1 MNLTQLKN
9 IAIQAAL
16 EAGAVIQR
24 YLNEDIVVEHKKKGG
39 SSYASQVVTEVDR
52 ACETIILK
60 YLLPTCETF
69 GIAILSEE
77 TVDDGGRFHKD
88 FFWCIDPMDGTLA
101 FIEKRSGFS
110 VSIALVSQDGTP
122 LIAVVY
128 DPSSK
133 NLYHAI
139 KGAGAY
145 KNNNSWKIKRA
156 NNHLSY
162 VNDRKL
168 KDNPRSEELEKLL
181 NNMTMELGLNEVQE
195 ISGAGAVMNAI
206 LVLENSPA
214 CMIKL
219 PKKESGGGSLW
230 DYAATACIYNEL
242 RLPATNYE
250 GGRLN
255 LNKKDNTFMNQKGIY
270 FANFT

>member
-1 MNLTQLKN
+1 MNLTQFKN

-16 EAGAVIQR
+16 DAGAVIQR
-24 YLNEDIVVEHKKKGG
+24 YLNEDIVVEHKKIDG

-52 ACETIILK
+52 ACEAIILK

-122 LIAVVY
+122 LIAVIY

-145 KNNNSWKIKRA
+145 KNNNFWKIKRA